1 MEPIMYEE
9 KITIQNQSGL
19 HARQASEL
27 VEVSSKY
34 DSDIILVHE
43 DDEINAKS
51 IISVLSGGI
60 LPGMEVLLQVEGSDE
75 QEAAQAVSAL
85 LHNLPD

>member
-1 MEPIMYEE
+1 MYEE

-19 HARQASEL
+19 HARPASEL

-51 IISVLSGGI
+51 IISVLSGCI

>member
-1 MEPIMYEE
+1 MYEE

-19 HARQASEL
+19 HARPASEL

-60 LPGMEVLLQVEGSDE
+60 LAGMEVLLQMEGSDE
-75 QEAAQAVSAL
+75 HQAAQAVSAL

>member
-1 MEPIMYEE
+1 MYEE

-19 HARQASEL
+19 HARPASEL

-34 DSDIILVHE
+34 ASDIILVHE

-60 LPGMEVLLQVEGSDE
+60 LPGMEVMLSGGI
-75 QEAAQAVSAL
+75 
-85 LHNLPD
+85 LPGMEVNSHPKEETNHERV